1 MAHPLKEAS
10 RDGGTSTSLKF
21 AILSASFTARAFA
34 PLKPAGLPVTF
45 AEWVT
50 ASVKG

>member
-1 MAHPLKEAS
+1 MAGLQGPS
-10 RDGGTSTSLKF
+10 SF

-34 PLKPAGLPVTF
+34 PLKSAGLPVTF